1 MMKKRAIYPGT
12 FDPITNGHLDLVR
25 RAVRIFNEV
34 IIAVAPSY
42 KKNPLF
48 TLQERLNM
56 INHAVRGIDGVTVE
70 AFQGLLVEYVRQRK
84 GDAIL
89 RGLRAISDF
98 ETELQMAHMN
108 RALDADIETVFMMP
122 NESYSYL
129 SSRLLK
135 EAASLGANLR
145 DFIPPFVVK
154 KLKSKLKA
162 SKPAYRQAG
171 KK

>member
-1 MMKKRAIYPGT
+1 MKKRAIYPGT
-12 FDPITNGHLDLVR
+12 FDPITNGHLDLVK

-56 INHAVRGIDGVTVE
+56 IALAVEGIKEVKIE
-70 AFQGLLVEYVRQRK
+70 SFSGLLVAYVRQRK

-98 ETELQMAHMN
+98 ENELQMAHMN

-122 NESYSYL
+122 SEEYGFIT
-129 SSRLLK
+129 SSVIKEVASFGGSVRGFVPQEV
-135 EAASLGANLR
+135 EAALR
-145 DFIPPFVVK
+145 EKFKLVK
-154 KLKSKLKA
+154 DV
-162 SKPAYRQAG
+162 PE
-171 KK
+171 